1 MFFEVQRNTKIINSI
16 PKRRRLTN
24 YDLRADTSS
33 KSIIHQANQ
42 NTSSKS
48 MKQQAISYLSIVKS
62 MYGCL
67 FLWVLK
73 MRNAGNN

>member
-1 MFFEVQRNTKIINSI
+1 MINSI

-24 YDLRADTSS
+24 YDHTADTSS
-33 KSIIHQANQ
+33 KSIKHQANQ
-42 NTSSKS
+42 NTTSSKS